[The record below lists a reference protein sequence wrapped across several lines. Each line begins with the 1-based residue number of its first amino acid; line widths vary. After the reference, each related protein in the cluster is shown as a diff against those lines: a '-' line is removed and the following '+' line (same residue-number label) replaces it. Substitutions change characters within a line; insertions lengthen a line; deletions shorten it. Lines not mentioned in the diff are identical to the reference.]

1 MRPLMLFEYIKTY
14 YQNIYHGSLII
25 SEALRAGYKDY
36 DVVVMLNTEPQ
47 TRAQRRA
54 SNYE

>member
-1 MRPLMLFEYIKTY
+1 MRPLMLFEYK
-14 YQNIYHGSLII
+14 NDLLSEHYHGSLII